1 MSHITTVDCK
11 IKPKDEGMIKAAITF
26 MAKEFSG
33 MTFEQV
39 APDVIKLRYKA
50 IEGYQTN
57 GNVQFVKNP
66 ETGVWDMQ
74 LDPWRCDAEVQKVK
88 EAFFVA
94 YQAMPTI
101 QQLNMT
107 GYTVTQ
113 ERKGKNLVL
122 TATKY

>member
-1 MSHITTVDCK
+1 MSHITTVDTK

-26 MAKEFSG
+26 MAKEYKG

-50 IEGYQTN
+50 IENYQTN
-57 GNVQFVKNP
+57 GNIQFVKNP

-74 LDPWRCDAEVQKVK
+74 LDTWNCASKVQEVK

-113 ERKGKNLVL
+113 ERKGKNLIL
-122 TATKY
+122 TAMKY